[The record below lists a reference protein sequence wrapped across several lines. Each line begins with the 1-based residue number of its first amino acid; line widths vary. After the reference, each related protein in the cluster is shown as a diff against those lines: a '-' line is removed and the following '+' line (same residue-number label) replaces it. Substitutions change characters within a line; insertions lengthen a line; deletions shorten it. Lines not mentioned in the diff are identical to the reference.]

1 MLATQVCEGCG
12 LPLDRFGEHFA
23 ACMRTGRVQARARAA
38 ERVWELVLR
47 EAGATTYFQKLLR
60 ETTVPSEPTDMRRI
74 DVLATGLPCFHGRPL
89 FCDVTVRSPLSA
101 VGAPHGR
108 AASEDGFV
116 LKRAEV
122 DKRNTYH
129 DIAEASMA
137 ELVVL
142 ACEVGGR
149 WNRAALCLVSVLA
162 AHKVAGT
169 APLLRRSAQAA
180 WQSR

>member
-1 MLATQVCEGCG
+1 M
-12 LPLDRFGEHFA
+12 
-23 ACMRTGRVQARARAA
+23 
-38 ERVWELVLR
+38 
-47 EAGATTYFQKLLR
+47 
-60 ETTVPSEPTDMRRI
+60 
-74 DVLATGLPCFHGRPL
+74 LATGLPCFHGRPL

-116 LKRAEV
+116 LLRAEV

-162 AHKVAGT
+162 AHKVSGT

-180 WQSR
+180 WQSRWWAMLGVAVQDAFAASLLAASGRRLALEAAAAPAPELDDLLDAQRSA